1 MKRINF
7 PKMDVKVEGLEE
19 IKIPRMVKI
28 RQLFNAQKIDDIA
41 GTIKGQME
49 TNLMNHGQ
57 YDGKRIA
64 ISVGSRGIPH
74 LDVIVR
80 TVSDTLRSWGA
91 KPFIVPAMGS
101 HGGGTADGQA
111 EMIATYNITE
121 ESMGIPVR
129 SSMEVVQLGTLEDG
143 MPVYCDKN
151 AYESDG
157 IVILNKVK
165 PHTNFRGA
173 HESGMAKMMAIGLA
187 KHKGASMLHMKGM
200 PTFGKKIPQVCD
212 VFMKQAPIAF
222 GVGIVQ
228 NAYDDICQ
236 IEVMEKE
243 HIMEKDAELLVL
255 ARDRMAKFKFN
266 DIDVLIIDQIGKNIS
281 GYGHDPNITSQSC
294 QEGLF
299 TEPHVKKM
307 FVRGLTKETHHNASG
322 IASADITTRRCLNDI
337 DFEATWVNMITST
350 MLNGARIPLYMEN
363 DYEALRIAIRTCTGD
378 DFDLQ
383 HPKVVHIKDTMHMT
397 DIEVSEA
404 YLNELRIYPDIEI
417 LSEPFEMEFTE
428 DGFMKDIE

>member
-200 PTFGKKIPQVCD
+200 RP
-212 VFMKQAPIAF
+212 
-222 GVGIVQ
+222 
-228 NAYDDICQ
+228 
-236 IEVMEKE
+236 
-243 HIMEKDAELLVL
+243 L
-255 ARDRMAKFKFN
+255 ARKFPRS
-266 DIDVLIIDQIGKNIS
+266 VMCS
-281 GYGHDPNITSQSC
+281 
-294 QEGLF
+294 
-299 TEPHVKKM
+299 
-307 FVRGLTKETHHNASG
+307 
-322 IASADITTRRCLNDI
+322 
-337 DFEATWVNMITST
+337 
-350 MLNGARIPLYMEN
+350 
-363 DYEALRIAIRTCTGD
+363 
-378 DFDLQ
+378 
-383 HPKVVHIKDTMHMT
+383 
-397 DIEVSEA
+397 
-404 YLNELRIYPDIEI
+404 
-417 LSEPFEMEFTE
+417 
-428 DGFMKDIE
+428 